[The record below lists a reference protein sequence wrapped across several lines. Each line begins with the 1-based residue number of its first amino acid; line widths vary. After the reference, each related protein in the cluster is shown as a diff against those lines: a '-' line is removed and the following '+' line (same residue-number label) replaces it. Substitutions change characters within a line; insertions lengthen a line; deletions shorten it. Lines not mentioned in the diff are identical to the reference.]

1 MNMKMNKWR
10 NRLEAYFDLSKDEQE
25 KKHKKLLKI
34 IRKLEK
40 KKLKLEESVDV
51 ERNIDATSDRY
62 HELSKR
68 LKIIAKLIK
77 KAQTLT

>member
-1 MNMKMNKWR
+1 MNKWR
-10 NRLEAYFDLSKDEQE
+10 KRLDAYLDLSKDEQE

-34 IRKLEK
+34 IRKLEQ
-40 KKLKLEESVDV
+40 KKLKLEESVDR
-51 ERNIDATSDRY
+51 ERKIDATSERY

-77 KAQTLT
+77 KAKTHNLAE